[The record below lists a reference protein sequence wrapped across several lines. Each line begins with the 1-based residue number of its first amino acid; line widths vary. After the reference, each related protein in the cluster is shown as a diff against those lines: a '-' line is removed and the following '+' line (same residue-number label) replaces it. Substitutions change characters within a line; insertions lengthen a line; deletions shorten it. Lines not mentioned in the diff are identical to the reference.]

1 MKNEFSKIHSA
12 PHSTLPVRV
21 LLTGG
26 GTLGPVVP
34 LLALVPELRA
44 QDVEI
49 EFVGTPDGPERQ
61 PVEQAGLKFHSLQ
74 APRLRRF
81 WSVHNL
87 TIPFSLIRGLG
98 QASRLLHQLKPQVIV
113 SAGGFVS
120 VPLVWMGR
128 LKGIPAVI
136 HQQDLRPGLANRLMQ
151 RHAKI
156 ITVAFESSQN
166 DFPKSKRVEWIGNP
180 VRDLTPITHSLQLD
194 SNFSTVLVFGGG
206 TGAQALNQLVS
217 KQLCEVANVIHLTG
231 AGKTGPNI
239 HHPRYHPFE
248 FLGNEMPEAL
258 AAADVV
264 VCRAGLGTISEL
276 AALKKVA
283 LIIPLPSSHQEDNAS
298 WLEAHDA
305 AVVFEQSKLDPDRL
319 TRNVTR
325 LLTDQPLR
333 SKLSANI
340 AKITRPDAARRLTD
354 LILEE
359 VR

>member
-1 MKNEFSKIHSA
+1 MPDTIPKK
-12 PHSTLPVRV
+12 V
-21 LLTGG
+21 LFTGG
-26 GTLGPVVP
+26 GTLGPVSP
-34 LLALVPELRA
+34 LLALVPELRD
-44 QDVEI
+44 QGVEV

-61 PVEQAGLKFHSLQ
+61 PVEQAGLKFYTLQ

-87 TIPFSLIRGLG
+87 GIPFSLIRGLG
-98 QASRLLHQLKPQVIV
+98 QASRLLGQINPQVIV

-128 LKGIPAVI
+128 LRGIPAII

-151 RHAKI
+151 HQAKV
-156 ITVAFESSQN
+156 ITVAFESSKI

-180 VRDLTPITHSLQLD
+180 VRDLTPSTHSLHLD
-194 SNFSTVLVFGGG
+194 QQFPTVLIFGGG
-206 TGAQALNQLVS
+206 TGAQALNALVGKS
-217 KQLCEVANVIHLTG
+217 LCEQANVIHLTG
-231 AGKTGPNI
+231 AGKKGPNFQ
-239 HHPRYHPFE
+239 HPRYHQFE
-248 FLGNEMPEAL
+248 FLGEDMKEAL
-258 AAADVV
+258 AVADVV
-264 VCRAGLGTISEL
+264 VSRAGLGTISEL

-333 SKLSANI
+333 TKLSKNI
-340 AKITRPDAARRLTD
+340 SKITRPDAAHRLVEI
-354 LILEE
+354 ILEQTQRRG
-359 VR
+359 VS

>member
-1 MKNEFSKIHSA
+1 MPDTTPKK
-12 PHSTLPVRV
+12 V

-26 GTLGPVVP
+26 GTLGPVSP

-44 QDVEI
+44 QGAHI

-61 PVEQAGLKFHSLQ
+61 PVEQAGLKFHTLQ

-81 WSVHNL
+81 WSVYNL
-87 TIPFSLIRGLG
+87 GIPFSLIRGLG
-98 QASRLLHQLKPQVIV
+98 QASRLLRQIKPQVIV

-128 LKGIPAVI
+128 LRGIPAVI

-151 RHAKI
+151 HQAKI

-166 DFPKSKRVEWIGNP
+166 DFPRSKRVEWIGNP
-180 VRDLTPITHSLQLD
+180 VRDLTPTTHVLQLD
-194 SNFSTVLVFGGG
+194 SNFPTVLIFGGG

-217 KQLCEVANVIHLTG
+217 NSLCEQANVILLTG
-231 AGKTGPNI
+231 KGKTGPAI
-239 HHPRYHPFE
+239 THPRYHVYE

-264 VCRAGLGTISEL
+264 VSRAGLGTISEL

-325 LLTDQPLR
+325 LLTDEVLR
-333 SKLSANI
+333 GKLSANI
-340 AKITRPDAARRLTD
+340 AKITRPDAAHRLAE
-354 LILEE
+354 LILEIAPTIPQT
-359 VR
+359 